1 MARRRFGVVLLV
13 PEPVASEVDVLRRAL
28 GVDDVGR
35 IPPHITIVPPVNVAE
50 AAVDEAVELLRTVAS
65 GTPPITATLGPA
77 TSFWPT
83 SPVVFLDVG
92 GDEAQAAIAGLH
104 ERAFVPPLSRPMGH
118 GFVPHVTLADGI
130 AEPRIPGAV
139 ESLRGYQAVGHF
151 DRLHLLEQVSGPDG
165 RVWRPVHDAPFAA
178 PAVVGRGGVEI
189 ELASTSGLPLDV
201 QRFVRHA
208 SLEPFGGALVR
219 DAWQPLGTPFVVTA
233 RRAGHEVVGVLAGWH
248 RGGLATIDDL
258 VVAEGE
264 RRQGIGRH
272 LLARAESELAD
283 VGVVEVVAVVPRHEP
298 TTALF
303 RSAGWVAESTLPGG
317 ARVESDRMVRIVPR
331 QELP

>member
-35 IPPHITIVPPVNVAE
+35 IPPHLTIVPPVNVAE
-50 AAVDEAVELLRTVAS
+50 AAVDEALDLLRTVAS
-65 GTPPITATLGPA
+65 GIAPITATLGPA

-92 GDEAQAAIAGLH
+92 GDEVRAAITALH

-139 ESLRGYQAVGHF
+139 EALRGYEAVVSF

-165 RVWRPVHDAPFAA
+165 RVWRPVHDVPFAA
-178 PAVVGRGGVEI
+178 PAVVGRGGVELVI
-189 ELASTSGLPLDV
+189 TCTSGLPLDV

-219 DAWQPLGTPFVVTA
+219 DVWQPLGTPFVVTA
-233 RRAGHEVVGVLAGWH
+233 RGEGHEVVGVVAGWH

-272 LLARAESELAD
+272 LLARAESELAGA
-283 VGVVEVVAVVPRHEP
+283 GVVEVVAVVPRHEP
-298 TTALF
+298 TAALF

-331 QELP
+331 QEIP